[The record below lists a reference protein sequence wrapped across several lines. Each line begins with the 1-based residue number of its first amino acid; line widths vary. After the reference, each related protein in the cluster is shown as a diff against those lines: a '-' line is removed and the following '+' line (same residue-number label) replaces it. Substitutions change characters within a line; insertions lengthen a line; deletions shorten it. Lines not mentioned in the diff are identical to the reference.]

1 MYLQRAVLLL
11 RDLIGVVS
19 ALPRLLTILVLQR
32 RLDLILFR
40 APKAAML
47 VTSRKMVADA
57 VYHLGWLPSLATDF
71 FLFSGSWNR
80 GVFWTICLCF
90 FRSVREELA
99 PGQAPST
106 TTWNCWPTSLCYP
119 LRTFLALICMH
130 DPRFARNVAKISA
143 SVSPACGA

>member
-47 VTSRKMVADA
+47 VTSRKRVADA
-57 VYHLGWLPSLATDF
+57 VYHLG
-71 FLFSGSWNR
+71 
-80 GVFWTICLCF
+80 
-90 FRSVREELA
+90 
-99 PGQAPST
+99 
-106 TTWNCWPTSLCYP
+106 
-119 LRTFLALICMH
+119 
-130 DPRFARNVAKISA
+130 
-143 SVSPACGA
+143 